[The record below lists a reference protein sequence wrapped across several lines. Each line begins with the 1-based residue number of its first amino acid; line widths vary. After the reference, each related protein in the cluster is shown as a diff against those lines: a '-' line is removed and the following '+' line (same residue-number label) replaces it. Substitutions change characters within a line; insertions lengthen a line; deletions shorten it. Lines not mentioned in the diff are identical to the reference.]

1 MADEFDIPGRWS
13 DTTITW
19 VFRVRVGFI
28 PPPVLRRFA
37 DSPTPHQNLV
47 RAEAAAE
54 LDVFPGSCTFLTR
67 AHNGSSTTTRS
78 DTRYLHNYGFHR

>member
-54 LDVFPGSCTFLTR
+54 LADDEAVHVHGIALQRCCRGVSIH
-67 AHNGSSTTTRS
+67 A
-78 DTRYLHNYGFHR
+78 